1 MKNKKMMR
9 LLGALIALV
18 LVIGIYAIT
27 GAWSEKDAAKETAE
41 TEETFDLTDLTTDDV
56 VKFSFVYSGETQVY
70 VKEGDQWFYEG
81 DRSLDIVESTIEG
94 KLGSVIG
101 TTATNEMTVDETK
114 LADFGL
120 AEPTNTIVLEDA
132 DGNETVYEIGD
143 YSSISG
149 LYYCR
154 LNRSDKVYLV
164 SSSLNSMMS
173 FAGDTVAETEETV
186 EETAVVAETET
197 VGETVDESET
207 TEETVNETVTETE

>member
-70 VKEGDQWFYEG
+70 VKEDDQWFYEG

-164 SSSLNSMMS
+164 SSTLNSMMS

-186 EETAVVAETET
+186 EETEVVAETET

-207 TEETVNETVTETE
+207 TEETE